1 MDVIQNL
8 IESISWDVIIG
19 TSVRVLL
26 ILIIGLALM
35 SATKLLLTRLE
46 ARLITQ
52 SKRSGENPGEAT
64 KRIETLIRLV
74 RQGIR
79 VVLWMTILLVVLK
92 ELGVDVAP
100 ILASAGVV
108 GLAVGFGAQ
117 NLVRDVISG
126 FFFIMENQVRVGD
139 VAIINGTGGLVER
152 MNFRTITLR
161 DLGGVVHVFPNGN
174 VNTLSNLT
182 RDWSAYLMDIGVA
195 YKEDPDHVIEIMR
208 EVGAEL
214 REDPVLGQHMLG
226 DIEIFGV
233 DKFGDS
239 AVTIKARIRTLP
251 IRQWDVGREYLKRLK
266 RAFDEAG
273 VEIPFPHRTLYF
285 GEASK
290 PIALELAERARRQ
303 REVADDDATS
313 RADFTTNIDT
323 DG

>member
-1 MDVIQNL
+1 MDVIQDL
-8 IESISWDVIIG
+8 IEAISWDVIIG

-26 ILIIGLALM
+26 ILLLGFALM
-35 SATKLLLTRLE
+35 SALRLVLGKLETRLI
-46 ARLITQ
+46 AQ
-52 SKRSGENPGEAT
+52 SKNSGETPGEAT
-64 KRIETLIRLV
+64 KRVETLIRLV

-79 VVLWMTILLVVLK
+79 VVLWLTILLVVLK
-92 ELGVDVAP
+92 EIGVDVAP

-139 VAIINGTGGLVER
+139 VAIVNGTGGLVER

-161 DLGGVVHVFPNGN
+161 DLGGAVHVFPNGT

-195 YKEDPDHVIEIMR
+195 YKEDPDHVIDIMR
-208 EVGAEL
+208 RVGAEL
-214 REDPVLGQHMLG
+214 REDPVLGRHMLG
-226 DIEIFGV
+226 DIEVFGV
-233 DKFGDS
+233 DKLGDS
-239 AVTIKARIRTLP
+239 AVIIKARIRTLP

-273 VEIPFPHRTLYF
+273 VEIPFPQQDLHLRSVS
-285 GEASK
+285 EDIK
-290 PIALELAERARRQ
+290 PKLQDILDQ
-303 REVADDDATS
+303 KTKK
-313 RADFTTNIDT
+313 
-323 DG
+323 